1 MRRVLFVDDETQVL
15 DSLRDALRPRRH
27 EWEMSFAASGDDALD
42 RLEREVYD
50 VIVSDMRMH
59 GMDGATLLG
68 LVERSQPGAVRI
80 VLSGSAER
88 DVVARAAAVAH
99 RFLAKPC
106 DVDELARVV
115 ERSCALRSLPASAT
129 RLPAAPRL
137 HAELTALL
145 RDGGATPVDAAAII
159 ERDIAM
165 SAQVLALV
173 NSAWFGLRRQV
184 ADVRSA
190 AVYLGLTT
198 LRGLVL
204 SAHAFEGLAPA
215 RRIEGFDLE
224 AVQRR
229 CLYVAQVARRLLP
242 FGEQRDDAFTA
253 ALLHDVGLLALA
265 ADEGDYLAGVLARA
279 RASGRPLVEI
289 ELEERG
295 VTHAELGA
303 HLLARWGLPD
313 SIVEAVAYHHR
324 PEALHQPRLDAV
336 AAVAIACGLV
346 DDRVDAEYVAALGVA
361 DRLDDWRAVAAE
373 VVGGRTP

>member
-1 MRRVLFVDDETQVL
+1 MRRVLFVDDEAQVL

-27 EWEMSFAASGDDALD
+27 EWDMAFASSGEDALD

-50 VIVSDMRMH
+50 VIVSDMRMY

-68 LVERSQPGAVRI
+68 LVELSQPDTVRI

-88 DVVARAAAVAH
+88 DVVLRAAAVAH

-145 RDGGATPVDAAAII
+145 RDGGATPADAAAII
-159 ERDIAM
+159 ERDVAM
-165 SAQVLALV
+165 SAKVLALV
-173 NSAWFGLRRQV
+173 NSAWFGLRRRV
-184 ADVRSA
+184 IDVRSA

-204 SAHAFEGLAPA
+204 SAHAFEGLAP
-215 RRIEGFDLE
+215 RRPIAGFSLEG
-224 AVQRR
+224 VQRH
-229 CLYVAQVARRLLP
+229 CLRVAQLARQLLP
-242 FGEQRDDAFTA
+242 YGEQRDDAFTA

-265 ADEGDYLAGVLARA
+265 ADEPDYLAAVLGSA
-279 RASGRPLVEI
+279 RASGRPLVEV
-289 ELEERG
+289 ELAERG

-303 HLLARWGLPD
+303 HLLAQWGLPD

-324 PEALHQPRLDAV
+324 PQALHHPRLDAV

-346 DDRVDAEYVAALGVA
+346 DGHVDTAYIDSIAAS
-361 DRLDDWRAVAAE
+361 DRLDDWRTLADE
-373 VVGGRTP
+373 VVGARTP

>member
-1 MRRVLFVDDETQVL
+1 MTRVLFVDDEPQVL

-27 EWEMSFAASGDDALD
+27 QWSMSFSASGEDALD
-42 RLEREVYD
+42 QLEHEVYD
-50 VIVSDMRMH
+50 VIVSDMRMN
-59 GMDGATLLG
+59 GMDGAALLG
-68 LVERSQPGAVRI
+68 EIERSHPAAVRI

-88 DVVARAAAVAH
+88 DVVVRAAAVAH

-106 DVDELARVV
+106 DVEELARVV

-145 RDGGATPVDAAAII
+145 RDGGATPADAAEII

-165 SAQVLALV
+165 SAKVLALV
-173 NSAWFGLRRQV
+173 NSAFFGLRRQV
-184 ADVRSA
+184 VDVREA

-204 SAHAFEGLAPA
+204 SAHAFEGLAPE

-224 AVQRR
+224 AVQRH
-229 CLYVAQVARRLLP
+229 CLQVAQVARRLLP
-242 FGEQRDDAFTA
+242 HGDQRDDAFAA

-265 ADEGDYLAGVLARA
+265 ADEGEYLEQVIALARE
-279 RASGRPLVEI
+279 SGRPLFEV

-295 VTHAELGA
+295 FSHAELGA
-303 HLLARWGLPD
+303 HLLAQWGLPD

-324 PEALHQPRLDAV
+324 PTALPQPRLDAV
-336 AAVAIACGLV
+336 AAVAIACALV
-346 DDRVDAEYVAALGVA
+346 DGSVDTDYVAQIGAA
-361 DRLDDWRAVAAE
+361 DRLDGWRAIADG
-373 VVGGRTP
+373 VVGDRTA